1 MAAARSTNERNG
13 TPTIG
18 PATEALIMAA
28 FSESCLLTAKATA
41 RLLGMDV
48 KTLDA
53 LADDGVIR
61 SVRRGNL
68 RAYTEGDIRA
78 YLTESPTP
86 CPSTNPPRVRTSNTT
101 SRSKVVDFTAR
112 RASKRAGRPKK

>member
-1 MAAARSTNERNG
+1 MADGSTF
-13 TPTIG
+13 PHIG
-18 PATEALIMAA
+18 RATEALIMAA

-53 LADDGVIR
+53 LADKGVIR
-61 SVRRGNL
+61 PVRRGNL

-78 YLTESPTP
+78 YLTESPSP
-86 CPSTNPPRVRTSNTT
+86 CPSTNPPKAPTSSTT
-101 SRSKVVDFTAR
+101 SRSKVVAFTDLRASR
-112 RASKRAGRPKK
+112 RAARLKK